1 VTQGTSCLA
10 TQGWMIGIPFG
21 KVSFHTIGFGS
32 REKSLRP
39 APRRNKASFMRFH
52 LLILV
57 FLLSFAARAQEPVS
71 FSTQDGGLIQAQLYR
86 AGEHGVVLVH
96 GGRFNKES
104 WEKQA
109 RALTNAGFTALAIDL
124 RGYGKSK
131 GPGDTDLFTAPLQND
146 VLAAFKYLQEH
157 GSKKISLLGASLGGG
172 AVAEAS
178 ARIDS
183 KDLAAVILLAATPDH
198 PEKMRG
204 RKFFIIA
211 REDIGSGA
219 AARPGQEG
227 DADDHGDRTECSRSS
242 ATSS

>member
-1 VTQGTSCLA
+1 
-10 TQGWMIGIPFG
+10 
-21 KVSFHTIGFGS
+21 
-32 REKSLRP
+32 
-39 APRRNKASFMRFH
+39 MRFH

-211 REDIGSGA
+211 REDIGSGDIPRLPKFREQFTKA
-219 AARPGQEG
+219 PEPKKILILDGSAHAQFLFSTPQ
-227 DADDHGDRTECSRSS
+227 ADRLVREILAFLAGC
-242 ATSS
+242 